1 MVQWGRVKPTAIM
14 LVDDH
19 PLFREGLSLALRREV
34 DLTIV
39 GDVGTAGEA
48 LELAARTHV
57 DLAVIDI
64 IMPTTSG
71 LSLCS
76 ELFARHPSCKVLV
89 LSAIAEP
96 GLIADLFRAHAC
108 GYAHKGQPVAE
119 IVEAIRQVLGGLRY
133 IPAHV
138 PRAAI
143 DAALADSSEHP
154 IARLTRRERE
164 VFELL
169 IRGRSNDEIA
179 SVLVISVRTAE
190 THRQRV
196 MKKLS
201 LHSVVQ
207 MQRLSAQYGGLA

>member
-1 MVQWGRVKPTAIM
+1 MI
-14 LVDDH
+14 VDDH
-19 PLFREGLSLALRREV
+19 PLFREGLSLELQRQPDFLV
-34 DLTIV
+34 V
-39 GDVGTAGEA
+39 GAVGTAREA
-48 LELAARTHV
+48 LALAAHTPIELACV
-57 DLAVIDI
+57 DL

-71 LSLCS
+71 LTLCS
-76 ELFARHPSCKVLV
+76 ELFALHPTCKVLI
-89 LSAIAEP
+89 LSAIDEP
-96 GLIADLFRAHAC
+96 ELIADLLRARAC
-108 GYAHKGQPVAE
+108 GYAHKGQPLEE
-119 IVEAIRQVLGGLRY
+119 IVRAFREVVGGLRY
-133 IPAHV
+133 LPPNV

-143 DAALADSSEHP
+143 EAALADTAEHP
-154 IARLTRRERE
+154 ISRLTRRERE

-179 SVLVISVRTAE
+179 TVLVISIRTAE